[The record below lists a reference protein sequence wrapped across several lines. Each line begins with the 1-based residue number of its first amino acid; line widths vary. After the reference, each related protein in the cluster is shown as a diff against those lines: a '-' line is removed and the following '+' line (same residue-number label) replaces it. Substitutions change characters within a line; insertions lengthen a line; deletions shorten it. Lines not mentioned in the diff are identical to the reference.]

1 MQKLSEKEILKLI
14 SEGAFFECEHQDGAF
29 SLKVEA
35 YTPAVCAAV
44 HDGHNFSQELVS
56 FCSLS
61 DENRLYEE
69 DPYTGELIESMPITL
84 IGKDSRYEYDL
95 NRPLARCIY
104 TKAWGKDVWVKSLP
118 KSLRRKSIEKHKAFY
133 RVLDALVAK
142 VEELFGACIVFDVHS
157 YNYKRIERDTPT
169 FNVGTEQIDIDR
181 WGRVLD
187 KFRSSMSKLEL
198 SNDTV
203 TANLDDVFYGRG
215 YLISHINSRYENTLV
230 IPCEVKKV
238 FMDELS
244 GEKYPIVLDELKSGF
259 KHVLTDIGAY
269 FARAH
274 SKKPRLRR
282 LDMLSSK
289 LDPAIIKVDKELAKL
304 AKGMETLNYINPVN
318 IAQEKRKFLA
328 KKGNYQPE
336 FRYKPLAINPYEF
349 REKLYRLPVDKI
361 RDVGIQKMYCQVID
375 GLSSKIDLL
384 VNAGSSQFV
393 YSSLRYYGEPSLEDE
408 ANAQF
413 LLHAAKYDPET
424 DKRIDAAEAV
434 EYFRL
439 KASDWGMKCK
449 VELSSK
455 IVASAMVSGAK
466 RTLFVNKDAL
476 LTETEV
482 NALAHHELGVHM
494 ATTLNAASQPL
505 KVFSLGLPGN
515 TMTQE
520 GLAILNEFHS
530 GNMCLTRLQGLALRV
545 IAVKEMLKYGD
556 FRHTYSYLHEE
567 MKMPTDDAFK
577 LSVRVHRSGGFTK
590 DYLYLRGVSEALR
603 LYKDC
608 DISSLYVGKTGFAYL
623 GIINELI
630 ERELI
635 AKPQFVPEYLAKP
648 EFVSDILNY
657 LVSSIKPTAPVC
669 LMDNLCGDLRGIA

>member
-1 MQKLSEKEILKLI
+1 MQKLSEKEIVKLI
-14 SEGAFFECEHQDGAF
+14 SEGAHFECEHLDGSF
-29 SLKVEA
+29 SLKVDA
-35 YTPAVCAAV
+35 YTPAICTAV
-44 HDGHNFSQELVS
+44 HDGHKFGKDLDSY
-56 FCSLS
+56 CALS
-61 DENRLYEE
+61 ESERLYEE
-69 DPYTGELIESMPITL
+69 DPYTGELIESMPITM
-84 IGKDSRYEYDL
+84 IGLDSRYEYDL

-104 TKAWGKDVWVKSLP
+104 SKAWGKEVWNKNLP
-118 KSLRRKSIEKHKAFY
+118 KSLRRKSIEKHKTFY
-133 RVLDALVAK
+133 RVLDALIAK
-142 VEELFGACIVFDVHS
+142 IEEKFGACIVFDLHS
-157 YNYKRIERDTPT
+157 YNYKRIERETPA
-169 FNVGTEQIDIDR
+169 FNIGTEQIDIDR
-181 WGRVLD
+181 WGRVVER
-187 KFRSSMSKLEL
+187 FRTSLNKLKLANEP
-198 SNDTV
+198 V
-203 TANLDDVFYGRG
+203 TAALNDVFYGRG
-215 YLISHINSRYENTLV
+215 YLISHVNSRFENTLV
-230 IPCEVKKV
+230 IPGEVKKV
-238 FMDELS
+238 FMDETT
-244 GEKYPIVLDELKSGF
+244 GESYPLILDELKSGF

-269 FARAH
+269 FARTH
-274 SKKPRLRR
+274 SKKTRLRR

-289 LDPAIIKVDKELAKL
+289 LDPAILKVDRELAKL

-318 IAQEKRKFLA
+318 IAQEKRKFIA
-328 KKGNYQPE
+328 KKGNYLPD
-336 FRYKPLAINPYEF
+336 FKYRPLAINPYEF
-349 REKLYRLPVDKI
+349 REKLYRLPVEKI

-393 YSSLRYYGEPSLEDE
+393 YSSLRYYGEPSIEDE

-413 LLHAAKYDPET
+413 LLHAAKYDPDT
-424 DKRIDAAEAV
+424 DKRISATEAV

-439 KASDWGMKCK
+439 KAADWGMNCK

-455 IVASAMVSGAK
+455 LVASAMVSGAK
-466 RTLFVNKDAL
+466 RTLFINKDAL

-505 KVFSLGLPGN
+505 KVFTLGLPGN

-608 DISSLYVGKTGFAYL
+608 DISNLYVGKTGFAYL

-635 AKPQFVPEYLAKP
+635 VKPQFVPEHLAAP

-669 LMDNLCGDLRGIA
+669 FVDNLCGDLTGTA

>member
-1 MQKLSEKEILKLI
+1 MQKLSEKEIVKLI
-14 SEGAFFECEHQDGAF
+14 SEGAHFECELLDGSF

-35 YTPAVCAAV
+35 YTPAICTAV
-44 HDGHNFSQELVS
+44 HDGHQLSKELETY
-56 FCSLS
+56 CALS
-61 DENRLYEE
+61 ESERLFEE
-69 DPYTGELIESMPITL
+69 DPYTGELIESMPITM
-84 IGKDSRYEYDL
+84 IGRDSRYEYDL

-104 TKAWGKDVWVKSLP
+104 TKAWGKDVWSKNLP
-118 KSLRRKSIEKHKAFY
+118 QSLRRKSIEKHKTFY
-133 RVLDALVAK
+133 RVLDALIAK
-142 VEELFGACIVFDVHS
+142 VEEQFGACIVFDIHS
-157 YNYKRIERDTPT
+157 YNYNRIERETTT
-169 FNVGTEQIDIDR
+169 FNIGTEQIDIDR
-181 WGRVLD
+181 WGRVVD
-187 KFRSSMSKLEL
+187 KFRASLNKLKLGNEP
-198 SNDTV
+198 V
-203 TANLDDVFYGRG
+203 TAAFDDVFYGRG
-215 YLISHINSRYENTLV
+215 YLISHVNSRFENTLV
-230 IPCEVKKV
+230 IPGEVKKI
-238 FMDELS
+238 FMDETT
-244 GEKYPIVLDELKSGF
+244 GESYPIILDELKSGF

-282 LDMLSSK
+282 LEMLSSK
-289 LDPAIIKVDKELAKL
+289 LDPAILKVDKELAKL
-304 AKGMETLNYINPVN
+304 ARGMETLNYINPVN
-318 IAQEKRKFLA
+318 IAQEKRKFIA
-328 KKGNYQPE
+328 KKGNYIPE
-336 FRYKPLAINPYEF
+336 FKYRPLAINPYEF
-349 REKLYRLPVDKI
+349 REKLYRLPVEKI

-384 VNAGSSQFV
+384 VSAGSSQFV
-393 YSSLRYYGEPSLEDE
+393 YSSLRYYGEPSIEDE

-413 LLHAAKYDPET
+413 LLHAAKYDPDT
-424 DKRIDAAEAV
+424 DKRINAAEAV

-439 KASDWGMKCK
+439 KAADWGMNCK

-455 IVASAMVSGAK
+455 LVASAMVSGAK
-466 RTLFVNKDAL
+466 RTLYINKDAV

-505 KVFSLGLPGN
+505 KVFTLGLPGN

-545 IAVKEMLKYGD
+545 IAVKEMLKFGD
-556 FRHTYSYLHEE
+556 FRHTYSYLYEE
-567 MKMPTDDAFK
+567 MKMPTDEAFK

-608 DISSLYVGKTGFAYL
+608 DISNLYVGKTGFAYL
-623 GIINELI
+623 GIINELM

-635 AKPQFVPEYLAKP
+635 TKPKFVPEHLAAP

-657 LVSSIKPTAPVC
+657 LVSSIKPTAPVF
-669 LMDNLCGDLRGIA
+669 LVDNLCGDLRGTA

>member
-1 MQKLSEKEILKLI
+1 MLKLSEKEIVKLI
-14 SEGAFFECEHQDGAF
+14 SDGAFFECEHVDGAF
-29 SLKVEA
+29 ALKVEA

-44 HDGHNFSQELVS
+44 HDGNSFSKELTAY
-56 FCSLS
+56 CALS
-61 DENRLYEE
+61 EEERLYEE
-69 DPYTGELIESMPITL
+69 DPYTAELIESMPITL
-84 IGKDSRYEYDL
+84 IGRDSRYEYDL

-104 TKAWGKDVWVKSLP
+104 SKAWGKDVWSKNLP
-118 KSLRRKSIEKHKAFY
+118 NSLRRKSIEKHKVFY
-133 RVLDALVAK
+133 RVLDALITK
-142 VEELFGACIVFDVHS
+142 VEQLFGACIVFDIHS
-157 YNYKRIERDTPT
+157 YNYNRIDRKTPT
-169 FNVGTEQIDIDR
+169 FNVGTEQIDIER
-181 WGRVLD
+181 WGKVIE

-198 SNDTV
+198 SNESV
-203 TANLDDVFYGRG
+203 TAALDDVFYGRG
-215 YLISHINSRYENTLV
+215 YLISHVNSRYEDTLV
-230 IPCEVKKV
+230 VPCEVKKV
-238 FMDELS
+238 FMDEVS
-244 GEKYPIVLDELKSGF
+244 GEKFPIVLDELKSGF

-289 LDPAIIKVDKELAKL
+289 LDPAILKVDKELAKL

-328 KKGNYQPE
+328 KKGNYLPE

-384 VNAGSSQFV
+384 VNAGSPQFV

-413 LLHAAKYDPET
+413 LLHAATYDPESNN
-424 DKRIDAAEAV
+424 RIDAAEAV

-439 KASDWGMKCK
+439 KAADWGMKCK
-449 VELSSK
+449 IELSSK
-455 IVASAMVSGAK
+455 LVASAMVSGAQ
-466 RTLFVNKDAL
+466 RTLFVNKDAF

-494 ATTLNAASQPL
+494 ATTLNAAAQPL

-567 MKMPTDDAFK
+567 MKMPTDEAFK

-608 DISSLYVGKTGFAYL
+608 DISNLYVGKTGFAYL

-635 AKPQFVPEYLAKP
+635 TKPQFVPEYLAEP
-648 EFVSDILNY
+648 EFVPDILNY

-669 LMDNLCGDLRGIA
+669 LIDNLCSGLRGTA